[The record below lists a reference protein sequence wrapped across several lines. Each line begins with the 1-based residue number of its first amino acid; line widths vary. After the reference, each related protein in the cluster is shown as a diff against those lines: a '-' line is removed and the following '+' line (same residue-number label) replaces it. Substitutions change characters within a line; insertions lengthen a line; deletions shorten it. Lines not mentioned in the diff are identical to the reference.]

1 MIEFLGEHYYID
13 VDEFERQV
21 SYESSVLQAKPKTED
36 GTEDTDEMGF
46 DDRHISVSRF
56 EAFKNLIDVVLT
68 ERDTVDESLG
78 HHGLKDLTIPF
89 KLSFNTL
96 LINKIIKKM

>member
-21 SYESSVLQAKPKTED
+21 SYESSVLQTRPNTEND
-36 GTEDTDEMGF
+36 IEDDEIGF

-68 ERDTVDESLG
+68 ERDTIDESLG
-78 HHGLKDLTIPF
+78 HHGFKELTIPF